1 MTDVYSLR
9 EESRLHNNCCRT
21 GTDLYNQHG
30 QTNWRIFRRAGK
42 LRIMPHLT
50 RGFCRKNET
59 NIKNFKT
66 NKIKYNQQNKQK
78 IYKKNDTKSFKK

>member
-1 MTDVYSLR
+1 
-9 EESRLHNNCCRT
+9 
-21 GTDLYNQHG
+21 
-30 QTNWRIFRRAGK
+30 
-42 LRIMPHLT
+42 MPHLT

-66 NKIKYNQQNKQK
+66 NKIKYNQQNNQK